1 MRTII
6 PTIGGMIAGAG
17 LYRIWNGDYKVASI
31 LLTVSTIVYFI
42 GYLIEI
48 DGSYKKDKELERL
61 AGRK

>member
-17 LYRIWNGDYKVASI
+17 LYRICNGDYKVASV

>member
-17 LYRIWNGDYKVASI
+17 LYRVWNGDYKVASV

>member
-17 LYRIWNGDYKVASI
+17 LYRIWNGDYKVASV

>member
-17 LYRIWNGDYKVASI
+17 LYRIWNGDYKIASI
-31 LLTVSTIVYFI
+31 LLTVSTIVYFV

-48 DGSYKKDKELERL
+48 DKSYKKDKELERL